1 MLSPTIPYDLA
12 VAYRIY
18 PGVSK
23 PALGLPFSED
33 KLQLAEIC
41 LRSFKQCLGS
51 LRVKVWVL
59 LDGCPPEYELLFHKY
74 FDGEDL
80 VILQFDRI
88 GNRAT
93 FSKQMDVLLEQQDA
107 ELVYFA
113 EDDYVY
119 LPDQFRAMLEF
130 LRAHSDVDCISPYD
144 HPDCYMLVLH
154 RTPKWIRTYASHHWR
169 TAASTCM
176 TFLTRKTTLA
186 KYESVFRSYSVG
198 SDDCG
203 LWLSLTKQR
212 VFNPI
217 VLPRFFF
224 QGMFGWKSLLK
235 AWWYG
240 WRQILFGK
248 KLNLWVPIPG
258 IATHLSEGK
267 LSPNIGWF
275 ELMEQEADTLSGSLR
290 TYGRR

>member
-1 MLSPTIPYDLA
+1 MPPKTTSYDLA

-23 PALGLPFSED
+23 AAVGLPFGED
-33 KLQLAEIC
+33 KLQLSEIC
-41 LRSFKQCLGS
+41 LRSLKECLGS
-51 LRVKVWVL
+51 LRVKVWAL
-59 LDGCPPEYELLFHKY
+59 LDGCPPEYELLFRRY
-74 FDGEDL
+74 IDPEDLIVLRFDG
-80 VILQFDRI
+80 I

-93 FSKQMDVLLEQQDA
+93 FSKQVDILLEQQDA

-113 EDDYVY
+113 EDDYFY
-119 LPDQFRAMLEF
+119 LPGQFHAMLDF
-130 LRAHSDVDCISPYD
+130 ANAHTDVHCISPYD
-144 HPDCYMLVLH
+144 HLDCYTLELH
-154 RTPKWIRTYASHHWR
+154 RTPKWIRTYASRHWR

-186 KYESVFRSYSVG
+186 KYESVFRSYAIG

-217 VLPRFFF
+217 ALLRYFFK
-224 QGMFGWKSLLK
+224 GVFGWKSLLK

-248 KLNLWVPIPG
+248 KLNLWIPIPA
-258 IATHLSEGK
+258 IATHLSNGR
-267 LSPNIGWF
+267 LSPGIAWCA
-275 ELMEQEADTLSGSLR
+275 LMEQEADALSGNLR
-290 TYGRR
+290 TYGR